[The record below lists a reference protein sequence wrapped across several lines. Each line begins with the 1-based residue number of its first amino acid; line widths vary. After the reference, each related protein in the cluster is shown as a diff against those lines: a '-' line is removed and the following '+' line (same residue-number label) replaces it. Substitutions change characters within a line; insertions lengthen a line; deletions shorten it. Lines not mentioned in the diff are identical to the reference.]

1 MKCTVHGVGGNLH
14 VHLEA
19 ETAQDAAILVSH
31 AINAD
36 AQSRRVA
43 STYADDQKVE
53 TVINLHRRT
62 FPGFGTQA
70 KTNITP

>member
-1 MKCTVHGVGGNLH
+1 MKVTVHGVGGNLH

-43 STYADDQKVE
+43 NTYSDEQKVE
-53 TVINLHRRT
+53 TVINLHRRS
-62 FPGFGTQA
+62 FPGYGKGP
-70 KTNITP
+70 KTRINA

>member
-43 STYADDQKVE
+43 STYSDELKVE
-53 TVINLHRRT
+53 MVINLHRRS
-62 FPGFGTQA
+62 FPGCGKFP
-70 KTNITP
+70 KTNVNA